1 MLNIKIYIR
10 IVFSSL
16 MVLPIV
22 ILAYYIIN
30 FSGSS
35 DCLSL
40 YFKHKSV
47 LVVKNIAWPDKGLLT
62 LWFDSSFFVKN
73 AKPILDLMNKYQ
85 FSGVISL
92 SNGKSCASQHLSL
105 NKLNM
110 LQNQGWEIT
119 KADRFQDVSGERGIN
134 DMPAPDAKNLAI
146 YDLSSGSNDVALKQ
160 FLKETKVRNGWI
172 ILYFHPILES
182 QAEGEMSISKLD
194 HILRLVRRSGIPV
207 VLQEQVVKI
216 SR

>member
-22 ILAYYIIN
+22 ILVYFVTS

-35 DCLSL
+35 DCISL
-40 YFKHKSV
+40 YLKHKSASTF
-47 LVVKNIAWPDKGLLT
+47 KNIAWPDKGLLT

-119 KADRFQDVSGERGIN
+119 RTDRLHYVSGEHGIN
-134 DMPAPDAKNLAI
+134 DMPAPDKKNLMI
-146 YDLSSGSNDVALKQ
+146 YDLSSRSNDVALKQ

-182 QAEGEMSISKLD
+182 QAEGEMNISRLD
-194 HILRLVRRSGIPV
+194 HILRLVRRSDIPV